1 MSIEELEN
9 KVKEKQGKE
18 NENIKIALESNKREL
33 HKKQIVIRNMENELI
48 DIFSGESSMDK
59 DILVGMITKTK
70 GQIEI
75 LEGKIKLLEKE
86 FSEADKVISID
97 KELIKQYKNFN
108 YVYGTADIKQKKLLL
123 QEVVERIT
131 FENDKIIIT
140 LYLN

>member
-70 GQIEI
+70 GEIEA

-86 FSEADKVISID
+86 YSEADEIISID
-97 KELIKQYKNFN
+97 KELIKQYKNFS
-108 YVYGTADIKQKKLLL
+108 YVYGTADTKQKKLLL
-123 QEVVERIT
+123 
-131 FENDKIIIT
+131 
-140 LYLN
+140 

>member
-86 FSEADKVISID
+86 FSEADKVIFID